1 MQVTKLLTILV
12 LGLLLSG
19 NANAVPVEF
28 EILNHNINYLVKE
41 QGYKITFVNNDDEGT
56 VYYTLEKDNDVIL
69 CRVVISTKETECYK
83 P

>member
-1 MQVTKLLTILV
+1 MKKILGIIV

-19 NANAVPVEF
+19 NAYAEYVEF
-28 EILNHNINYLVKE
+28 EILNHNINYLVKK
-41 QGYKITFVNNDDEGT
+41 GYKITFVNNDEERQ

-69 CRVVISTKETECYK
+69 CHVDIAAKKTWCYK

>member
-1 MQVTKLLTILV
+1 MKKLLGILV

-19 NANAVPVEF
+19 NAYAEYVEF
-28 EILNHNINYLVKE
+28 EILNHNINYLVKN
-41 QGYKITFVNNDDEGT
+41 GYKITFVNNDEERQ

-69 CRVVISTKETECYK
+69 CHVVIAAKKTWCYK